1 MRVTVSV
8 IKADIGAI
16 GGHTQPSTETMA
28 AVSDLVLRQRGKM
41 LIDVFICNTG
51 DDIALV
57 MTHTRGTGNREV
69 HQLAWEAFLAGTD
82 RAKAQGLYGAGQD
95 LLKEAFSGNVRG
107 LGPGSAEIEFEER
120 PSEALMILL
129 GDKCGPG
136 AFNLPLYLA
145 FADPMYSPGLMLSES
160 LHDGF
165 TFHIMDMDH
174 IEGDRLI
181 VLDAPARLYD
191 IAALLRDTNRYAVEA
206 IWSRKYPKE
215 QAAAV
220 GTTRLR
226 NIAGRYVGKDDP
238 PAVVR
243 TQKIFPATEEFGPP
257 FALGAFV
264 GGDTRGSH
272 NLPLMPVPMNTGA
285 STFFCVPM
293 VSALGF
299 SMHEGRL
306 TGPVDLFGD
315 PFWAEVRDRIAEKAS
330 DMRRQGFFEPAM
342 LPMSELEYGGIVSR
356 LRSLDGLWTVRNGQ
370 EAGSKE
376 VAKGAVKA
384 RTPTKKR
391 LRTK

>member
-16 GGHTQPSTETMA
+16 GGHTQPSAETMA
-28 AVSDLVLRQRGKM
+28 AVRDLVLRERGKM
-41 LIDVFICNTG
+41 LIDAFIGHTG
-51 DDIALV
+51 DDIAIV
-57 MTHTRGTGNREV
+57 MTHTRGRDNHEV
-69 HQLAWEAFLAGTD
+69 HQLAWEAFLAATE

-120 PSEALMILL
+120 PSEALMVLL

-145 FADPMYSPGLMLSES
+145 FADPMYSPGLMLSEG

-174 IEGDRLI
+174 TEGDRVI

-191 IAALLRDTNRYAVEA
+191 VAALLRDTNRYAIEA
-206 IWSRKYPKE
+206 IWSRKYPNE

-299 SMHEGRL
+299 SMHDGKL
-306 TGPVDLFGD
+306 TGPVDLFAD
-315 PFWAEVRDRIAEKAS
+315 PFWAEVRDRIAAKS
-330 DMRRQGFFEPAM
+330 MDMRRQGFFEPAM
-342 LPMSELEYGGIVSR
+342 LPMSELEYGGIVSK
-356 LRSLDGLWTVRNGQ
+356 LRTLEGLWTVRNGHGPGSADVVKSSV
-370 EAGSKE
+370 AGE
-376 VAKGAVKA
+376 D
-384 RTPTKKR
+384 PD
-391 LRTK
+391 